1 MKKIVVYLDRRRDV
15 QVMRYLQRLQ
25 RVRQTA
31 VVIRH
36 HVFAKK
42 LGCSESTIKRAI
54 RRLVESGHIMRAYM
68 LRPSQ
73 GGYLCAY
80 RVRTDVIYRMAS
92 TMRRLNDL
100 LPTGCEQALQGPL
113 RDAGVRES
121 RISIKNNNKCR
132 RKRTVFVDK
141 KLLKG
146 FLSVAR
152 AAGASAKQQSY
163 LLGAAY
169 RYGVRETWD
178 ALLIALECDYPLD
191 KIDRITWGI
200 LKRWFPK
207 EADA

>member
-1 MKKIVVYLDRRRDV
+1 MKKTVIYLDRRRDV

-25 RVRQTA
+25 RVRKTA
-31 VVIRH
+31 VAIRH

-42 LGCSESTIKRAI
+42 LGCSESTIKRSV
-54 RRLVESGHIMRAYM
+54 RRLVESGHIVRAYL
-68 LRPSQ
+68 LRPSK

-113 RDAGVRES
+113 RGSKGGER
-121 RISIKNNNKCR
+121 RTTNKNNNNYK
-132 RKRTVFVDK
+132 RKRTGLVDK